1 MLFISYS
8 SKHFTCSS
16 SFNAQNDLVV
26 GTANTPI
33 SQMGKVSSRKGQ

>member
-26 GTANTPI
+26 CTANTPHFTDRE
-33 SQMGKVSSRKGQ
+33 SEVQGQ